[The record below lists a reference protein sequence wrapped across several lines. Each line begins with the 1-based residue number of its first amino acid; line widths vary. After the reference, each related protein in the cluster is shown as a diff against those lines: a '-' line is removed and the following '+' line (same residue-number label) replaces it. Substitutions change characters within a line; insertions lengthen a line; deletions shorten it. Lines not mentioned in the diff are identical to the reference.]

1 MIPFMLNRN
10 NEAPAVL
17 IIIKAKYTIRHS
29 SNFVYS
35 NLNPFV
41 THIFIKVKKTV
52 IKANPPKVSEELNK
66 DIRSRA
72 QIDINMNLSKNCKIK
87 LLPVNGANTFWIRLR
102 SVLIIIN
109 KNYFSI
115 FSIYI
120 SDTVSAEVKIT
131 DLVTFYSLQESA
143 ENWAKNILDTI
154 NTKKRSNM
162 QFQIIEAGY
171 DIVNTA
177 KILEQYYKEWNTMK

>member
-17 IIIKAKYTIRHS
+17 IITKAKYTIRHS

-52 IKANPPKVSEELNK
+52 IKASPPKVSEELNK

-109 KNYFSI
+109 KNYFSV

-120 SDTVSAEVKIT
+120 SDTVPFNLYSGPSNVTGSPAFNLLPPTTAPSFVILASSEIIT
-131 DLVTFYSLQESA
+131 
-143 ENWAKNILDTI
+143 TI
-154 NTKKRSNM
+154 S
-162 QFQIIEAGY
+162 
-171 DIVNTA
+171 
-177 KILEQYYKEWNTMK
+177 YKLG

>member
-17 IIIKAKYTIRHS
+17 IITKAKYTIRHS

-87 LLPVNGANTFWIRLR
+87 LLPVNGANTF
-102 SVLIIIN
+102 
-109 KNYFSI
+109 
-115 FSIYI
+115 
-120 SDTVSAEVKIT
+120 
-131 DLVTFYSLQESA
+131 
-143 ENWAKNILDTI
+143 
-154 NTKKRSNM
+154 
-162 QFQIIEAGY
+162 
-171 DIVNTA
+171 
-177 KILEQYYKEWNTMK
+177 